1 MRSEAV
7 DVNEIDLDP
16 EDLEKIAILYD
27 QIRMARR
34 HIENNNDKQLAQDFD
49 GHLKNVMSA
58 LGENMNQ

>member
-1 MRSEAV
+1 VRSEAV

>member
-1 MRSEAV
+1 VRSEAV

-49 GHLKNVMSA
+49 GHLKKVMSA